1 MTIDPRP
8 SPAAEQASA
17 AATPTEPGVL
27 GPLRAAAPAQ
37 PSPVALTCRNAS
49 VTYGKHVAVEDVSLD
64 VHVGEWLAVLGPNG
78 AGKSTLLRAVAGLG
92 PHTGVICLPDGS
104 PPGAADIAVMP
115 QSPLL
120 PEGMSVVEYVL
131 LGRTAHL
138 GWLARESRRDH
149 HIVDS
154 VLHRLGLADF
164 AHRQVLDLSGG
175 EAQRVVVARSLAQQ
189 TPILALDEPTSA
201 LDLGHQVQV
210 LELVDDLRRR
220 DGLSVVAAM
229 HDLTTAARFAD
240 RLLLMRHGRVVAQG
254 SADEVLQPDI
264 LSDVYA
270 TPLIVRRL
278 DGEYVVLPA
287 PRSLRHPDDRPGG
300 MS

>member
-1 MTIDPRP
+1 MSEIDMSVEPQPAARPSTTYGVVPGGSEPQDPR
-8 SPAAEQASA
+8 
-17 AATPTEPGVL
+17 
-27 GPLRAAAPAQ
+27 
-37 PSPVALTCRNAS
+37 PVALTCRDVGVN
-49 VTYGKHVAVEDVSLD
+49 YGRHVAVRGVHVDI
-64 VHVGEWLAVLGPNG
+64 HVGEWLAVLGPNG
-78 AGKSTLLRAVAGLG
+78 AGKSTLLRAVAGLS
-92 PHTGVICLPDGS
+92 PHTGVITLPNGKA
-104 PPGAADIAVMP
+104 PGAADIAVMP
-115 QSPLL
+115 QSPML

-138 GWLARESRRDH
+138 GWLARESRSDH

-164 AHRQVLDLSGG
+164 AHRMVLDLSGG

-240 RLLLMRHGRVVAQG
+240 RLLLMHHGEVVASG
-254 SADEVLQPDI
+254 AAEDVLRPEI
-264 LSDVYA
+264 LSEVYA
-270 TPLIVRRL
+270 TPLTVRRV

-287 PRSLRHPDDRPGG
+287 PRSARHPEDRPGG
-300 MS
+300 LP

>member
-1 MTIDPRP
+1 MRNLRQ
-8 SPAAEQASA
+8 PAES
-17 AATPTEPGVL
+17 TV
-27 GPLRAAAPAQ
+27 APAPPQ
-37 PSPVALTCRNAS
+37 SSPVALSCRNAGVS
-49 VTYGKHVAVEDVSLD
+49 YGKHVAVAGVSLD

-92 PHTGVICLPDGS
+92 SHTGAISLPDGKAPS
-104 PPGAADIAVMP
+104 AADIAVMP
-115 QSPLL
+115 QSPVL

-229 HDLTTAARFAD
+229 HDLTSAARFAD
-240 RLLLMRHGRVVAQG
+240 RLLLMHHGRVVALG
-254 SADEVLQPDI
+254 SAPDVLRPEI
-264 LSDVYA
+264 LSEVYA
-270 TPLIVRRL
+270 TPLTVLRV

-287 PRSLRHPDDRPGG
+287 PRSARHPDDRPGG
-300 MS
+300 LP

>member
-1 MTIDPRP
+1 MTVEPKPFSRSRRPTAAGPPAQHENIPRP
-8 SPAAEQASA
+8 GQ
-17 AATPTEPGVL
+17 T
-27 GPLRAAAPAQ
+27 
-37 PSPVALTCRNAS
+37 ALSCDQVS
-49 VTYGKHVAVEDVSLD
+49 IHYGKHVALHEVSVD

-78 AGKSTLLRAVAGLG
+78 AGKSTLLRAIAGLS
-92 PHTGVICLPDGS
+92 PHTGEIALPSGRA
-104 PPGAADIAVMP
+104 PGAADIAVMP
-115 QSPLL
+115 QSPML

-138 GWLARESRRDH
+138 GWLARESRQDH
-149 HIVDS
+149 RIVDS
-154 VLHRLGLADF
+154 VLHRLGLDDF
-164 AHRQVLDLSGG
+164 AHRQVTDLSGG

-240 RLLLMRHGRVVAQG
+240 RLLLLHHGEVVASG
-254 SADEVLQPDI
+254 SAEVVLRPEI
-264 LSDVYA
+264 LSEVYA
-270 TPLIVRRL
+270 TPLTVRRL

-287 PRSLRHPDDRPGG
+287 PRSARHPEDRPGG
-300 MS
+300 IT